1 MQKGRGDGVSETW
14 GCCSGYIFPKPRHT
28 KEWNIQTLCSLPT
41 SRGSQPHT
49 MDHETRAGWGGSQ
62 LSLTSVLV
70 LQGSPGQTGESWQG
84 RPRAFTSSSHQMCF
98 QRNSASL
105 ITRLPSIATHGSQE
119 VSPYAQGTFL
129 ACGLQINRYPCPR
142 AGCELQP
149 CWIMFHFPA
158 SELEAT
164 LFLSFLG
171 STSKIRSF

>member
-70 LQGSPGQTGESWQG
+70 LQGSPGQTGKRELAGKAKGIHLFQPSNVLPEELGFTDNPAPINCYSWLTGSQPLCTGDLPGLRITDKQIPLSQG
-84 RPRAFTSSSHQMCF
+84 RLWAATMLDYVSLSGFRAWS
-98 QRNSASL
+98 NSIFKLS
-105 ITRLPSIATHGSQE
+105 R
-119 VSPYAQGTFL
+119 
-129 ACGLQINRYPCPR
+129 
-142 AGCELQP
+142 
-149 CWIMFHFPA
+149 FH
-158 SELEAT
+158 
-164 LFLSFLG
+164 
-171 STSKIRSF
+171 K